1 MTGTVELTNPERRML
16 RAMLAASND
25 VHSLDQIMNACDW
38 NDQAVAVGAG
48 QGLSDKGFVEVQ
60 ESVRRTIHPGQEGH
74 NAITNGLLEARLW
87 SWISSQDEP
96 TMAKLQAKFERH
108 EAGPGVGL
116 LKKLGVQLES
126 GTFVCER
133 YVCIEIRTPSTW
145 HVPYIA
151 SC

>member
-1 MTGTVELTNPERRML
+1 ML

-74 NAITNGLLEARLW
+74 NASPMGCLKHAW

-126 GTFVCER
+126 GTFVCEDTSALKSELQAR
-133 YVCIEIRTPSTW
+133 ACSSHPS
-145 HVPYIA
+145 
-151 SC
+151 C

>member
-74 NAITNGLLEARLW
+74 NAIANGLLEARLW

-116 LKKLGVQLES
+116 
-126 GTFVCER
+126 
-133 YVCIEIRTPSTW
+133 
-145 HVPYIA
+145 
-151 SC
+151 